1 MENSSSFFFGFS
13 RFDFELSLPNAES
26 ALMLLILMTQHLDGQ
41 GGIDPQWR
49 PRQSALAVAL
59 TKSLLHSLPPEL
71 LLQPLMTIKLLKGYD
86 FLREE
91 SFYLFSARDSA
102 AAALLP
108 LPKKEEKILFA
119 QP

>member
-1 MENSSSFFFGFS
+1 
-13 RFDFELSLPNAES
+13 
-26 ALMLLILMTQHLDGQ
+26 MLLILMTQHLDGQ

-102 AAALLP
+102 AASAEKGRKNLICTTLKRKGGVLL
-108 LPKKEEKILFA
+108 
-119 QP
+119 

>member
-1 MENSSSFFFGFS
+1 M
-13 RFDFELSLPNAES
+13 PNAES

-49 PRQSALAVAL
+49 PRQSALAAAL

-102 AAALLP
+102 AASAEKGRKNLICTTLKRKGGVLL
-108 LPKKEEKILFA
+108 
-119 QP
+119 